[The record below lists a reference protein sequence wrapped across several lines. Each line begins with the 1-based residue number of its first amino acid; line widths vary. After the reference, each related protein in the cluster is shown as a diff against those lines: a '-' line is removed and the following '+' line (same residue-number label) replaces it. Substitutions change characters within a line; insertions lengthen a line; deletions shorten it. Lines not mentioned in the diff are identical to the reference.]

1 MAQLK
6 YIKGDLFT
14 TDCNVIAHGC
24 NTRGAFNSGVAGQ
37 IRRLYPK
44 VREAYLEKYELYGW
58 ELGQIQFVPINKD
71 VNPLWI
77 VNMSTQDT
85 YGKTGVHVNYDAVRQ
100 CFKSLFR
107 HCEYNDHRI
116 AIPKIGAGLAGGDW
130 GRIEKILLDLLFGTK
145 IELSV
150 YTLE

>member
-1 MAQLK
+1 MAELK

-24 NTRGAFNSGVAGQ
+24 NTRGGFASGVAGQ

-44 VREAYLEKYELYGW
+44 VREAYMEKYELYGW
-58 ELGQIQFVPINKD
+58 KLGQIQFVSINKD
-71 VNPLWI
+71 ENPLWI
-77 VNMSTQDT
+77 VNMATQDT
-85 YGKTGVHVNYDAVRQ
+85 YGKTGVHVNYEAVKL
-100 CFKSLFR
+100 CFTSLFKY
-107 HCEYNDHRI
+107 CEWNNHRI
-116 AIPKIGAGLAGGDW
+116 AIPKVGAGLAGGDW
-130 GRIEKILLDLLFGTK
+130 SRIEKILLDLLFGTK